1 MACLHFVTILQAVV
15 LPDTS
20 IAETTLESRFLDRN
34 ALGDFRGANYLQ

>member
-1 MACLHFVTILQAVV
+1 MSCPRFVTILQAVV

-34 ALGDFRGANYLQ
+34 PLGDFRGANYLQ